1 MTTYARLR
9 EVLHYEPETGHF
21 RWIKMLASRGPVG
34 AIAGQVEQGYVRIR
48 IDGRRYFAHR
58 LAWLYV
64 TGEWPKQEID
74 HIDGMSDNNRFANLR
89 EATRG
94 ENRRNSRKGKE
105 TKSQFKGVVYAPYSR
120 SKTRKWRAIITAAKR
135 THHLGYFETPEEA
148 HAAYAAKARELF
160 GSFMRAS

>member
-34 AIAGQVEQGYVRIR
+34 A
-48 IDGRRYFAHR
+48 
-58 LAWLYV
+58 
-64 TGEWPKQEID
+64 
-74 HIDGMSDNNRFANLR
+74 
-89 EATRG
+89 
-94 ENRRNSRKGKE
+94 
-105 TKSQFKGVVYAPYSR
+105 
-120 SKTRKWRAIITAAKR
+120 ITAAKR